1 MGADDVSN
9 PLAPDYANPVP
20 EKPKPKSNADFRK
33 VRAPSKAQRLT
44 ILLFDKSMIRSDNRP
59 FQPAQLLMTPRAVG
73 GGGRGGNRGEFQRPK
88 SKFKPKPRPK
98 PVEDEPEGPTY
109 RDRAK
114 ERREEANPDYVGDQ
128 ALFPGA
134 VPGKVPGYAPP
145 GAQDELRQLSIEES
159 KYLGGDMEHTHLV
172 KGLDFALLRKVRA
185 EMKEKEKDDAHAERE
200 KIEHKVPGEKKIPG
214 EKKSEPPKP
223 EDDGRRFDEDGREL
237 VFHSDMARNLHDW
250 VIESS
255 KVPDPKDVHP
265 DFASGRLAYRFN
277 LDDPD
282 KPVEAFL
289 KPESEAVRPPYV
301 PPPKDLGPI
310 VPNEK
315 FASGRLAFR
324 FDLDDPTDTVTTVM
338 RPMSEPPSHGMFGPD
353 YQFVSEKDKELLL
366 DIAKIFKKHVDAGTW
381 PIPDENSK
389 GKDKKSKK
397 KAAREAEAAAAA
409 ARARELAEEEERAR
423 KLAAP
428 ADSDEDIFGDTGKDY
443 EPTVTAPTR
452 SAGDGAGDEKASIF
466 GEDEPHDGFSGRK
479 TYKKEEAAAD
489 GPVIEDVYGLAGPL
503 PAPPAPDF
511 RSIDPWKEYYARYVA
526 AGTVTREGAER
537 WDPNAASEYLQTV
550 PDFALAISAHS
561 VKLQER
567 EEAAEAAREKERG
580 ILTKEKVKLRPSG
593 DKPMDA
599 SAAKAELERRA
610 EMSLA
615 ADDGYGECYAGGFG
629 DYGANAYESDDEADE
644 KKKKEAADA
653 ADGGADAKGPKPGG
667 KAGRAGPGAK
677 GGKPDLKALERE
689 RDQKINSEL
698 GSLHKMMKEKYGD
711 KVDVAFGEGK
721 GGGEGGGGGKRAGEE
736 EDGVGGG
743 GGRKKRMKLSSAPGG

>member
-1 MGADDVSN
+1 
-9 PLAPDYANPVP
+9 
-20 EKPKPKSNADFRK
+20 
-33 VRAPSKAQRLT
+33 
-44 ILLFDKSMIRSDNRP
+44 
-59 FQPAQLLMTPRAVG
+59 MTPRAVG

-88 SKFKPKPRPK
+88 PKFKPKPRPK

-200 KIEHKVPGEKKIPG
+200 KPEDKVSGEEKIPG

-237 VFHSDMARNLHDW
+237 VFHSDMARNLYDW

-282 KPVEAFL
+282 KPPEAFL

-338 RPMSEPPSHGMFGPD
+338 RPMSEPPSHRMFGPD

-366 DIAKIFKKHVDAGTW
+366 DVAKIFKKHVDAGTW

-423 KLAAP
+423 KLATEP
-428 ADSDEDIFGDTGKDY
+428 DSDEDIFGDAGKDY
-443 EPTVTAPTR
+443 EPTVTSLAQE
-452 SAGDGAGDEKASIF
+452 GDKNKASIF
-466 GEDEPHDGFSGRK
+466 GEDEPR
-479 TYKKEEAAAD
+479 T
-489 GPVIEDVYGLAGPL
+489 
-503 PAPPAPDF
+503 
-511 RSIDPWKEYYARYVA
+511 
-526 AGTVTREGAER
+526 TVSPG
-537 WDPNAASEYLQTV
+537 
-550 PDFALAISAHS
+550 
-561 VKLQER
+561 
-567 EEAAEAAREKERG
+567 
-580 ILTKEKVKLRPSG
+580 
-593 DKPMDA
+593 
-599 SAAKAELERRA
+599 ERRT
-610 EMSLA
+610 
-615 ADDGYGECYAGGFG
+615 
-629 DYGANAYESDDEADE
+629 
-644 KKKKEAADA
+644 
-653 ADGGADAKGPKPGG
+653 
-667 KAGRAGPGAK
+667 R
-677 GGKPDLKALERE
+677 
-689 RDQKINSEL
+689 
-698 GSLHKMMKEKYGD
+698 
-711 KVDVAFGEGK
+711 
-721 GGGEGGGGGKRAGEE
+721 KRRP
-736 EDGVGGG
+736 
-743 GGRKKRMKLSSAPGG
+743 RKRTDP